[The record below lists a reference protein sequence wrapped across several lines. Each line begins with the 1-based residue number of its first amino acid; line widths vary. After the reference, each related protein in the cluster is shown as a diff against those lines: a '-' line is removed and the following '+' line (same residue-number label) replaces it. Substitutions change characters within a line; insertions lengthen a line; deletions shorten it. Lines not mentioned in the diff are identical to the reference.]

1 MLFNG
6 HRRRKKEKDQL
17 TAPRHANPVMSCF
30 ALSLSPRSIEFSFLV
45 FPLFNFN
52 IIIHYINFIAMSSI
66 KVWFGHC
73 NNRQNPVLSNSFS
86 KRTETNG
93 GTLNRVPIQMEIII
107 ITKKTCI
114 GIEILSVMS
123 TQFFLSVEPLTTN
136 IIMFNGSGFFSF
148 LQQQQRVRACVRVP
162 SFSAGRKDHPS

>member
-6 HRRRKKEKDQL
+6 HRRRKKKG
-17 TAPRHANPVMSCF
+17 PANGAASREPSYVMFCSLS
-30 ALSLSPRSIEFSFLV
+30 LSLSPRSIEFSFLV

-148 LQQQQRVRACVRVP
+148 LQQQQRVRACVRAC
-162 SFSAGRKDHPS
+162 SIF